1 MKILKCIP
9 LLLLIFIIIFS
20 CGEPPEN
27 TPEVNILKLIQDLLN
42 KLNEVKNNDKE
53 SLKFFKYITNTFQ
66 AIIAFKKDTTINIKS
81 EKATPTKDSFIH
93 SLENN
98 RFMTTKSIYITF
110 EDKET
115 IYSLDNINWYVNKS
129 DANKE
134 IQGIQNDYYFNTEIE
149 NNTLTVN
156 YKMAFSIGKA
166 PEIKKP
172 SPGKKIV
179 NLRKDMVFSNTDDS
193 KITTDLKKV
202 ILYIPPGTI
211 LLGKVNIDGNLI
223 MSQSMSD
230 IISIKSLQ
238 DMFIYIKGNRFS
250 LSFDKINWNLNILSF
265 KIDPKIEVKAISN
278 NEIFF
283 NVTATAMYEKDK
295 ISMSIIKLLLRIL

>member
-1 MKILKCIP
+1 MKVIRCIF
-9 LLLLIFIIIFS
+9 LLLLILIIIFS

-27 TPEVNILKLIQDLLN
+27 TPEVNILELIQDLLN

-53 SLKFFKYITNTFQ
+53 SLKFFKYIKNTFQ
-66 AIIAFKKDTTINIKS
+66 AIIAFNKDTIINIKS
-81 EKATPTKDSFIH
+81 EQATPTKNSFIH
-93 SLENN
+93 TLENN
-98 RFMTTKSIYITF
+98 RFMTTKPIYITF

-115 IYSLDNINWYVNKS
+115 LYSLDNKNWYVNKS
-129 DANKE
+129 DADKE

-172 SPGKKIV
+172 SAGKEIV
-179 NLRKDMVFSNTDDS
+179 NLHKDMVFSNTDES
-193 KITTDLKKV
+193 KITTDLNKV

-211 LLGKVNIDGNLI
+211 LFGKVNINGNLI
-223 MSQSMSD
+223 MSQSTTN

-250 LSFDKINWNLNILSF
+250 LSFDKIDWNLNILSF

-278 NEIFF
+278 SEIFF
-283 NVTATAMYEKDK
+283 NVTATAMYEKNK
-295 ISMSIIKLLLRIL
+295 ISMSIIKLFLRTL

>member
-1 MKILKCIP
+1 
-9 LLLLIFIIIFS
+9 
-20 CGEPPEN
+20 
-27 TPEVNILKLIQDLLN
+27 
-42 KLNEVKNNDKE
+42 
-53 SLKFFKYITNTFQ
+53 
-66 AIIAFKKDTTINIKS
+66 
-81 EKATPTKDSFIH
+81 
-93 SLENN
+93 
-98 RFMTTKSIYITF
+98 
-110 EDKET
+110 
-115 IYSLDNINWYVNKS
+115 
-129 DANKE
+129 
-134 IQGIQNDYYFNTEIE
+134 
-149 NNTLTVN
+149 
-156 YKMAFSIGKA
+156 
-166 PEIKKP
+166 
-172 SPGKKIV
+172 
-179 NLRKDMVFSNTDDS
+179 MVFSNTDDS

>member
-81 EKATPTKDSFIH
+81 EKATPTKDSLIH

-295 ISMSIIKLLLRIL
+295 ISMSIIKLLLRTL